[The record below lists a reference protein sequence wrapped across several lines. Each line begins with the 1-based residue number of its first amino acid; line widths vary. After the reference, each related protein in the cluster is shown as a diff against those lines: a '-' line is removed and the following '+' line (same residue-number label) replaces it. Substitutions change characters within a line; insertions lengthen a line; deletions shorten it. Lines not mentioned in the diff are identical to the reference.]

1 MQVFFFTLRL
11 TVSNILKKKVYILYN
26 RIIVCIVGT
35 ISLSTNS
42 IGKND
47 EFFFLNKKSCMENI
61 LLWKLFAATTNRMS
75 WEVCFKKYR
84 IGRSDWTF
92 MILIKQHSRRAIG
105 ALSNFVVRSYFRFF
119 IERPPE
125 RRVFPSFKF
134 YRKSTFATYDFTA
147 SSIRLKLIA
156 AWLNSSS
163 RVSSW
168 THPKGRVCSSS
179 LSARPR
185 RLCQLPHLWWVSKVV
200 RRWRNRPPTT
210 RSSGSRWTLCS
221 STMPL
226 RHRYRSPR
234 GQRVRD
240 KLPAGWHDSLQEY
253 RPSSWFAPWYID
265 PRWC

>member
-1 MQVFFFTLRL
+1 MNFFSQIGNLGWKISRCGNCSLRR
-11 TVSNILKKKVYILYN
+11 
-26 RIIVCIVGT
+26 RIECRI
-35 ISLSTNS
+35 
-42 IGKND
+42 
-47 EFFFLNKKSCMENI
+47 
-61 LLWKLFAATTNRMS
+61 
-75 WEVCFKKYR
+75 CFKKCR

-92 MILIKQHSRRAIG
+92 VISIKRHSQCAIG
-105 ALSNFVVRSYFRFF
+105 ALLDFVVRSYFRFF

-134 YRKSTFATYDFTA
+134 HRKSTFATYDFTA

-156 AWLNSSS
+156 ARLNSSS
-163 RVSSW
+163 SQVSSW

-185 RLCQLPHLWWVSKVV
+185 RPCRLPHLWSVLKVA

-210 RSSGSRWTLCS
+210 RSSGSRWRTLCCA
-221 STMPL
+221 TMPL

-240 KLPAGWHDSLQEY
+240 KLSAGWHDSLQEY
-253 RPSSWFAPWYID
+253 RPSSWTAPWYID